1 FTASELNVTGEKEG
15 FLSSILTNFTL
26 PLLNLGVWLSQG
38 LAKLSFLMVIMDFLI
53 EAPLKTI
60 ISVIEEWTS
69 FIRERREE
77 VVSVPM

>member
-1 FTASELNVTGEKEG
+1 
-15 FLSSILTNFTL
+15 
-26 PLLNLGVWLSQG
+26 LSQG

>member
-1 FTASELNVTGEKEG
+1 MRHLKKIKKKKDF
-15 FLSSILTNFTL
+15 FLLFLPTL
-26 PLLNLGVWLSQG
+26 RFRFLIWEFGCHS

-60 ISVIEEWTS
+60 IGVIEEWTS

>member
-1 FTASELNVTGEKEG
+1 M
-15 FLSSILTNFTL
+15 
-26 PLLNLGVWLSQG
+26 
-38 LAKLSFLMVIMDFLI
+38 MVIMDFLI

-60 ISVIEEWTS
+60 IGVIEEWTS